1 MQSGGG
7 GRQERT
13 AAIGR
18 RLEEVV
24 GEPLS
29 GEVRRLSSGASRET
43 FAFSTPR
50 GDLVVQIARGAGNK
64 LVNATSQAQLLQA
77 AAETG
82 VPVPAVV
89 ADGGDDEI
97 LGSSW
102 TVVEALSGTTD
113 PQAILSGEGAPGGEE
128 LIDGLAAALASI
140 HRIDLDAV
148 PVPAIEDPVAL
159 LREWY
164 DRLDEPHPAFELAF
178 RALQAERPAAD
189 RRTLVHGDFRMGNL
203 MVGPDGLTGVLDW
216 ELAHAGDPVEDLG
229 WLCVPA
235 WRFTRPDRPAAGLAT
250 HEQLLDAYERHAGV
264 AIDRAALR
272 WWELAGTLRWGVIC
286 VMQAFTHLSG
296 AIKSVE
302 HAVIGRR
309 ACEVEWDLL
318 QLLDPQ
324 SAGEEFELVATE
336 VGSAVPA
343 PHDRPTA
350 VELLEAVRG
359 ALGDD
364 VLPKLEGRPAFQTRV
379 VLRALGIVRRELEH
393 ADEHAAVHAAAL
405 ASVGCRDERELG
417 QAIREATLGEREE
430 GVFAAVRA
438 TVRTK
443 LEVANPAYLTL
454 TEAATTRTETAG
466 TEEQ

>member
-64 LVNATSQAQLLQA
+64 LVNATSQGQLLRA

-148 PVPAIEDPVAL
+148 QVPAIEDPVAL

-178 RALQAERPAAD
+178 RALQSERPAAD

-216 ELAHAGDPVEDLG
+216 ELAHAGDPAEDLG
-229 WLCVPA
+229 WFCVRA
-235 WRFTRPDRPAAGLAT
+235 WRFGSDHLPAGGLGGRQA
-250 HEQLLDAYERHAGV
+250 LLDAYRAAGGA
-264 AIDRAALR
+264 AIDAADLR
-272 WWELAGTLRWGVIC
+272 FWEVYGTVRWGVMC
-286 VMQAFTHLSG
+286 VLQASVHLTG
-296 AIKSVE
+296 AVRSVE
-302 HAVIGRR
+302 LAAIGRR
-309 ACEVEWDLL
+309 ACEMEW
-318 QLLDPQ
+318 
-324 SAGEEFELVATE
+324 A
-336 VGSAVPA
+336 
-343 PHDRPTA
+343 
-350 VELLEAVRG
+350 LLELIA
-359 ALGDD
+359 
-364 VLPKLEGRPAFQTRV
+364 
-379 VLRALGIVRRELEH
+379 
-393 ADEHAAVHAAAL
+393 
-405 ASVGCRDERELG
+405 
-417 QAIREATLGEREE
+417 
-430 GVFAAVRA
+430 
-438 TVRTK
+438 
-443 LEVANPAYLTL
+443 
-454 TEAATTRTETAG
+454 
-466 TEEQ
+466 